1 MTCYPFK
8 GRDRSGHGSREGR
21 TKMAHRPLSLIVRA
35 AVAGLAAISALNA
48 SPAIAQRAE
57 PCIGASW
64 EITGPLANTGAM
76 LRVAVETAIDEINS
90 AGGVLGKPLRLIIY
104 DDVGEPARAV
114 DNGRRIGERDNCVIM
129 MGGGRTPN
137 AIALREPL
145 AEMGLPWIGPISAG
159 TKVIEHETGKNEW
172 MFRVSMK
179 DRWVAGYLVDQAIKR
194 STNGKIAFVYEGTA
208 WGQGALPDVEAA
220 AGRAKLTLSG
230 RETFNLGDQDM
241 SAQMI
246 RLRDAGVD
254 TIILWAV
261 DRESA
266 NMLRSMDR
274 IGYKPRIISAWGLT
288 TAFAKAVGPLAE
300 GVMVA
305 GTFNWN
311 GPLSQR
317 AQTVFDHMKAKFP
330 EIQTTADLQVPSGM
344 ANAYDATFIIVE
356 ALKIAGDFDREK
368 LRDAMFKVNYQGI
381 VGNYA
386 PAFVKGDQE
395 RMDAILPAAYKLQ
408 AFQNGVLMPI
418 EATKYA
424 ALHD

>member
-1 MTCYPFK
+1 ML
-8 GRDRSGHGSREGR
+8 G
-21 TKMAHRPLSLIVRA
+21 LL
-35 AVAGLAAISALNA
+35 AGLALGATPAL
-48 SPAIAQRAE
+48 AQRAA

-64 EITGPLANTGAM
+64 EMTGPLANNGAM
-76 LRVAVETAIDEINS
+76 LRVAVETAIGEINA
-90 AGGVLGKPLRLIIY
+90 AGGVLGQQLRLVIY

-159 TKVIEHETGKNEW
+159 TTVIEHENGRNEW

-179 DRWVAGYLVDQAIKR
+179 DRWVTGYLVDQARQR
-194 STNGKIAFVYEGTA
+194 SPSGKIAFVYEGTA
-208 WGQGALPDVEAA
+208 WGQGARPDIEAA
-220 AGRAKLTLSG
+220 ARRANVPLAG
-230 RETFNLGDQDM
+230 METFNIGDQDM

-274 IGYKPRIISAWGLT
+274 IGYRPRIVSAWGLT
-288 TAFAKAVGPLAE
+288 TAFATAVGPLAE

-311 GPLSQR
+311 GPLSPR
-317 AQTVFDHMKAKFP
+317 AQSVFQHMQQRFP
-330 EIQTTADLQVPSGM
+330 TQIRTTADLQIPSGM
-344 ANAYDATFIIVE
+344 ANAYDAVYVIAE
-356 ALKIAGDFDREK
+356 ALKLAGSFDRTR
-368 LRDAMFKVNYQGI
+368 LRDAMFRVNYEGI
-381 VGNYA
+381 VANYA
-386 PAFVKGDQE
+386 PAFVRGNQE
-395 RMDAILPAAYKLQ
+395 RMDAILPEAYKMQ
-408 AFQNGVLMPI
+408 AFHNGVLMPI
-418 EATKYA
+418 EATPYGMRN
-424 ALHD
+424 

>member
-1 MTCYPFK
+1 MAGQIWSL
-8 GRDRSGHGSREGR
+8 GRRAVLGG
-21 TKMAHRPLSLIVRA
+21 MAA
-35 AVAGLAAISALNA
+35 ATLGAAPAL
-48 SPAIAQRAE
+48 AQRAE

-64 EITGPLANTGAM
+64 EMTGPLANNGGM
-76 LRVAVETAIDEINS
+76 LRVAVETALEEINA
-90 AGGVLGKPLRLIIY
+90 AGGVLGKPLKLVIY

-159 TKVIEHETGKNEW
+159 TTVIEHQNGQNEW

-179 DRWVAGYLVDQAIKR
+179 DRWVGGYLVDQARQR
-194 STNGKIAFVYEGTA
+194 SQSGKIAFVYEGTA

-220 AGRAKLTLSG
+220 ARRANITLAG
-230 RETFNLGDQDM
+230 KETFNIGDQDM

-254 TIILWAV
+254 TVILWAV

-274 IGYKPRIISAWGLT
+274 IGYKPKIVSAWGLT
-288 TAFAKAVGPLAE
+288 TAFATAVGPLAE

-311 GPLSQR
+311 GTLPPR
-317 AQTVFDHMKAKFP
+317 AATVFANMQKKFP
-330 EIQTTADLQVPSGM
+330 GQIRTTADLQVPSGM
-344 ANAYDATFIIVE
+344 ANAYDATYLIAE
-356 ALKIAGDFDREK
+356 ALKLAGAYDRTK
-368 LRDAMFKVNYQGI
+368 LRDAMFRVNYTGI
-381 VGNYA
+381 VADYR
-386 PAFVKGDQE
+386 PAFIRGNQE
-395 RMDAILPAAYKLQ
+395 RMDAILPEAYKMQ
-408 AFQNGVLMPI
+408 AFHNGVLMPI
-418 EATKYA
+418 EQTPFGMRN
-424 ALHD
+424 

>member
-1 MTCYPFK
+1 
-8 GRDRSGHGSREGR
+8 
-21 TKMAHRPLSLIVRA
+21 MASSLGMVMARRA
-35 AVAGLAAISALNA
+35 AMAAALACAAAL
-48 SPAIAQRAE
+48 PAAAQRAE

-64 EITGPLANTGAM
+64 EMTGPLANNGGM
-76 LRVAVETAIDEINS
+76 LRITVETALETINA
-90 AGGVLGKPLRLIIY
+90 AGGVLGKPLRLVIY

-114 DNGRRIGERDNCVIM
+114 DNARRIGERDNCIIM

-145 AEMGLPWIGPISAG
+145 AEMGMPWIGPISAG
-159 TKVIEHETGKNEW
+159 TTVIEHQNGRNEW

-179 DRWVAGYLVDQAIKR
+179 DRWVTGYLVDQAKLR
-194 STNGKIAFVYEGTA
+194 SPTGKIGFVYEGTA

-220 AGRAKLTLSG
+220 AKRAGVTLAG
-230 RETFNLGDQDM
+230 RETWNIGDQDM

-254 TIILWAV
+254 TIILWGV

-274 IGYKPRIISAWGLT
+274 IGYKPKIVSAWGLT

-311 GPLSQR
+311 GQLSPA
-317 AQTVFDHMKAKFP
+317 AQGAFDAMKAKFP
-330 EIQTTADLQVPSGM
+330 DRIRTTADLEIPSGM
-344 ANAYDATFIIVE
+344 ANAWDATFIIAE
-356 ALKIAGDFDREK
+356 AIKLAGAYDRTK
-368 LRDAMFKVNYQGI
+368 LRDAMFRVNYEGL
-381 VGNYA
+381 VANYR
-386 PAFVKGDQE
+386 PAFIKGNQE
-395 RMDAILPAAYKLQ
+395 RMDAVLPEAYKMQ
-408 AFQNGVLMPI
+408 AFHNGVLMPI
-418 EATKYA
+418 EATPYGMRN
-424 ALHD
+424 

>member
-1 MTCYPFK
+1 MAGQIWSL
-8 GRDRSGHGSREGR
+8 GRRAVLGG
-21 TKMAHRPLSLIVRA
+21 MAA
-35 AVAGLAAISALNA
+35 TALTIA
-48 SPAIAQRAE
+48 PALAQRAE

-64 EITGPLANTGAM
+64 EMTGPLANNGGM
-76 LRVAVETAIDEINS
+76 LRVAVETALDEINA
-90 AGGVLGKPLRLIIY
+90 AGGVLGKPLKLVIY

-159 TKVIEHETGKNEW
+159 TTVIEHQNGQNEW

-179 DRWVAGYLVDQAIKR
+179 DRWVTGYLVDQARQR
-194 STNGKIAFVYEGTA
+194 SQSGKIAFVYEGTA

-220 AGRAKLTLSG
+220 ARRANITLAG
-230 RETFNLGDQDM
+230 RETFNIGDQDM

-254 TIILWAV
+254 TVILWAV

-274 IGYKPRIISAWGLT
+274 IGYKPRIVSAWGLT
-288 TAFAKAVGPLAE
+288 TAFATAVGPLAE

-311 GPLSQR
+311 GTLPPR
-317 AQTVFDHMKAKFP
+317 AAAVFANMQKKFP
-330 EIQTTADLQVPSGM
+330 GQIRTTADLQVPSGM
-344 ANAYDATFIIVE
+344 ANAYDATYLIAE
-356 ALKIAGDFDREK
+356 ALKLAGSYDRTK
-368 LRDAMFKVNYQGI
+368 LRDAMFRVNYTGI
-381 VGNYA
+381 VADYR
-386 PAFVKGDQE
+386 PAFIRGNQE
-395 RMDAILPAAYKLQ
+395 RMDAILPEAYKMQ
-408 AFQNGVLMPI
+408 AFHNGVLMPI
-418 EATKYA
+418 EQTPFGMRN
-424 ALHD
+424 

>member
-1 MTCYPFK
+1 MAGQICGL
-8 GRDRSGHGSREGR
+8 GRRAVLGGL
-21 TKMAHRPLSLIVRA
+21 TAALMAAP
-35 AVAGLAAISALNA
+35 AL
-48 SPAIAQRAE
+48 AQRAE

-64 EITGPLANTGAM
+64 EMTGPLANNGGM
-76 LRVAVETAIDEINS
+76 LRVAVETALEEINA
-90 AGGVLGKPLRLIIY
+90 AGGVLGKPLKLVIY

-159 TKVIEHETGKNEW
+159 TTVIEHQNGQNEW

-179 DRWVAGYLVDQAIKR
+179 DRWVGGYLVDQARQR
-194 STNGKIAFVYEGTA
+194 SQNGKIAFVYEGTA

-220 AGRAKLTLSG
+220 ARRANITLAG
-230 RETFNLGDQDM
+230 KETFNIGDQDM

-254 TIILWAV
+254 TVILWAV

-274 IGYKPRIISAWGLT
+274 IGYKPKIVSAWGLT
-288 TAFAKAVGPLAE
+288 TAFATAVGPLAE

-311 GPLSQR
+311 GTLPPR
-317 AQTVFDHMKAKFP
+317 AAQAFAAMQKKFP
-330 EIQTTADLQVPSGM
+330 GQIRTTADLQLPSAMG
-344 ANAYDATFIIVE
+344 NAYDATYLIAE
-356 ALKIAGDFDREK
+356 ALKLAGAYDRTR
-368 LRDAMFKVNYQGI
+368 LRDAMFRVNYTGI
-381 VGNYA
+381 VADYR
-386 PAFVKGDQE
+386 PAFIRGNQE
-395 RMDAILPAAYKLQ
+395 RMDAILPEAYKMQ
-408 AFQNGVLMPI
+408 AFHNGVLMPI
-418 EATKYA
+418 EATPFGMRN
-424 ALHD
+424 

>member
-1 MTCYPFK
+1 MAGQICGL
-8 GRDRSGHGSREGR
+8 GRRAVLGGL
-21 TKMAHRPLSLIVRA
+21 TAALMAAP
-35 AVAGLAAISALNA
+35 AL
-48 SPAIAQRAE
+48 AQRAE

-64 EITGPLANTGAM
+64 EMTGPLANNGGM
-76 LRVAVETAIDEINS
+76 LRVAVETALEEINA
-90 AGGVLGKPLRLIIY
+90 AGGVLGKPLKLVIY

-159 TKVIEHETGKNEW
+159 TTVIEHQNGQNEW

-179 DRWVAGYLVDQAIKR
+179 DRWVGGYLVDQARQR
-194 STNGKIAFVYEGTA
+194 SQSGKIAFVYEGTA

-220 AGRAKLTLSG
+220 ARRANITLAG
-230 RETFNLGDQDM
+230 KETFNIGDQDM

-254 TIILWAV
+254 TVILWAV

-274 IGYKPRIISAWGLT
+274 IGYKPKIVSAWGLT
-288 TAFAKAVGPLAE
+288 TAFATAVGPLAE

-311 GPLSQR
+311 GTLPPR
-317 AQTVFDHMKAKFP
+317 AAQAFAAMQKKFP
-330 EIQTTADLQVPSGM
+330 AQIRTTADLQLPSAMG
-344 ANAYDATFIIVE
+344 NAYDATYLIAE
-356 ALKIAGDFDREK
+356 ALKLAGAYDRTR
-368 LRDAMFKVNYQGI
+368 LRDAMFRVNYTGI
-381 VGNYA
+381 VADYR
-386 PAFVKGDQE
+386 PAFIRGSQE
-395 RMDAILPAAYKLQ
+395 RMDAILPEAYKMQ
-408 AFQNGVLMPI
+408 AFHNGVLMPI
-418 EATKYA
+418 EATPFGMRN
-424 ALHD
+424 

>member
-1 MTCYPFK
+1 MPRMPTSLFSRAVLARFVALSALAAMPFL
-8 GRDRSGHGSREGR
+8 
-21 TKMAHRPLSLIVRA
+21 TA
-35 AVAGLAAISALNA
+35 APGLA
-48 SPAIAQRAE
+48 QKAE

-64 EITGPLANTGAM
+64 EMTGPLANTGAM
-76 LRVAVETAIDEINS
+76 LKIAVETAIEEINA
-90 AGGVLGKPLRLIIY
+90 AGGVLGKPLRLVIY

-159 TKVIEHETGKNEW
+159 TKVIEHESGKNEW
-172 MFRVSMK
+172 MFRISMK
-179 DRWVAGYLVDQAIKR
+179 DRWVAGYLVDQAMKR
-194 STNGKIAFVYEGTA
+194 SSNGKIAFVYEGTA

-220 AGRAKLTLSG
+220 AGRAKLTLAG

-254 TIILWAV
+254 TVILWAV

-288 TAFAKAVGPLAE
+288 TAFAAAVGPLAE
-300 GVMVA
+300 GIMVA

-311 GPLSQR
+311 GPLAPR
-317 AQTVFDHMKAKFP
+317 AQSVFEHIKTKFP
-330 EIQTTADLQVPSGM
+330 AIKTTADLQVPSAV
-344 ANAYDATFIIVE
+344 ANAYDCTYVIAE
-356 ALKIAGDFDREK
+356 ALKIAGTYDREK
-368 LRDAMFKVNYQGI
+368 LRDAMFKVTYQGI
-381 VGNYA
+381 VGEYA
-386 PAFVKGDQE
+386 PAFIKGNQE

-418 EATKYA
+418 EATPYA
-424 ALHD
+424 TAHN

>member
-1 MTCYPFK
+1 MAGQIWCL
-8 GRDRSGHGSREGR
+8 GR
-21 TKMAHRPLSLIVRA
+21 RA
-35 AVAGLAAISALNA
+35 VLGGLAAALMA
-48 SPAIAQRAE
+48 APAFAQRAE

-64 EITGPLANTGAM
+64 EMTGPLANNGGM
-76 LRVAVETAIDEINS
+76 LRVAVETALEEINA
-90 AGGVLGKPLRLIIY
+90 AGGVLGKPLKLVIY

-159 TKVIEHETGKNEW
+159 TTVIEHQNGQNEW

-179 DRWVAGYLVDQAIKR
+179 DRWVGGYLVDQARQR
-194 STNGKIAFVYEGTA
+194 SQNGKIAFVYEGTA

-220 AGRAKLTLSG
+220 ARRANITLAG
-230 RETFNLGDQDM
+230 KETFNIGDQDM

-254 TIILWAV
+254 TVILWAV

-274 IGYKPRIISAWGLT
+274 IGYKPKIVSAWGLT
-288 TAFAKAVGPLAE
+288 TAFATAVGPLAE

-311 GPLSQR
+311 GTLPPR
-317 AQTVFDHMKAKFP
+317 AAQVFANMQKKFP
-330 EIQTTADLQVPSGM
+330 GQIRTTADLQVPSGM
-344 ANAYDATFIIVE
+344 ANAYDAVYIIAE
-356 ALKIAGDFDREK
+356 ALKLAGAYDRTK
-368 LRDAMFKVNYQGI
+368 LRDAMFRVNTTGI
-381 VGNYA
+381 VADYR
-386 PAFVKGDQE
+386 PAFIRGNQE
-395 RMDAILPAAYKLQ
+395 RMDAILPEAYKMQ
-408 AFQNGVLMPI
+408 AFHNGVLMPI
-418 EATKYA
+418 EQTPFGMRN
-424 ALHD
+424 